1 MNLKEEQ
8 EFYELIRII
17 SKGLKKHGMKKVI
30 NALKKINLDNE
41 EEVNYSITDF
51 IEKSVCINIGVPR
64 AELYGFDT
72 RGEITVARKLC
83 MLLIRKYIPE
93 ISDDEL
99 GGHYNRSR
107 QVVFNTEK
115 EFRTLKIG
123 KANKFHIDLIE
134 LYNSLDKEI
143 STYIKSLKKSRK

>member
-1 MNLKEEQ
+1 MADM
-8 EFYELIRII
+8 
-17 SKGLKKHGMKKVI
+17 G
-30 NALKKINLDNE
+30 
-41 EEVNYSITDF
+41 
-51 IEKSVCINIGVPR
+51 
-64 AELYGFDT
+64 
-72 RGEITVARKLC
+72 
-83 MLLIRKYIPE
+83 LLIPKEKDLYIHAMHIHE
-93 ISDDEL
+93 FNNDLKCCNEL

-143 STYIKSLKKSRK
+143 SVYIKSLKKSRK